1 LDVTPTSGST
11 PGTITVSV
19 NVGQLVPGPQSGT
32 ITVRLEN
39 SSASTFNIPVTLSVA
54 GSAIQIREV
63 LNAATLSPTVLSPG
77 EIVTLTGTGI
87 GPAVP
92 RVAQPSAGGA
102 FGTELAGVRVLF
114 DGIPAPLLL
123 VQEAQINAIAPYAL
137 QGRSTAR
144 VQVQVDSSYSIP
156 IQVKVADAAPGIFTS
171 GIGGKGQAAAL
182 NADFSGNSVLNPA
195 LRGGVI
201 IVYLTGEG
209 QTDPAGQDGRVIN
222 SDLRR
227 PLLPVTA
234 LIGGK
239 SAEVLYAG
247 SGPML
252 VSGLCQV
259 NIQIPEGLAPGT
271 QPLEIQVG
279 GIPTQRGVTIA
290 VY

>member
-1 LDVTPTSGST
+1 M
-11 PGTITVSV
+11 
-19 NVGQLVPGPQSGT
+19 
-32 ITVRLEN
+32 
-39 SSASTFNIPVTLSVA
+39 
-54 GSAIQIREV
+54 
-63 LNAATLSPTVLSPG
+63 
-77 EIVTLTGTGI
+77 
-87 GPAVP
+87 
-92 RVAQPSAGGA
+92 
-102 FGTELAGVRVLF
+102 RVLF

-156 IQVKVADAAPGIFTS
+156 IELKVADAAPGIFTS

-182 NADFSGNSVLNPA
+182 NADFTGNSVLNPA
-195 LRGGVI
+195 KRGGVV

-209 QTDPAGQDGRVIN
+209 QTDPAGQDGRVIS
-222 SDLRR
+222 SDLRK

-239 SAEVLYAG
+239 SAEVFYAG
-247 SGPML
+247 SGPTL
-252 VSGLCQV
+252 VSGICQV
-259 NIQIPEGLAPGT
+259 NIRIPDALEPGT

-279 GIPTQRGVTIA
+279 GTPTQRGVTIA